1 MNKLFTLI
9 GFVLFCATAAQAQ
22 CPFNLTLTTQAQ
34 VDNFVVQYPACTII
48 QGTVLVQSG
57 DAITNLNALSNLT
70 FVLGNLSIQNNNML
84 TSLNGLQ
91 NLAGVGNNIDIV
103 TNAKLANL
111 NGLTSL
117 ATVTNDLSIDNNA
130 LLTSITGLGNLTT
143 VGGSMTLANN
153 PKLATSAGMSKLN
166 TISGTLSVFQNTLLA
181 DLNGFGALQTLG
193 DLLVTTNPALGNCA
207 NPGIC
212 KYVKSPGQSATIAN
226 NKTGCNSVS
235 QVITACQ
242 LVDVSAPNAQPLSV
256 SPNPATDWI
265 RIAGLG
271 EAAATLQVYDAAG
284 RSVMTRDIRNDQIL
298 SVSNLRPGFYILS
311 IQSADGLYQGSFV
324 RN

>member
-1 MNKLFTLI
+1 MNKIFTLI
-9 GFVLFCATAAQAQ
+9 SFVLFCATALHAQ

-34 VDNFVVQYPACTII
+34 VDNFPIQYPACTII
-48 QGTVLVQSG
+48 QGTVLIQSG
-57 DAITNLNALSNLT
+57 DAINNLNPLSSLT

-91 NLAGVGNNIDIV
+91 NLAGVGNNVDIV

-117 ATVTNDLSIDNNA
+117 ATISNDLSIDNNA
-130 LLTSITGLGNLTT
+130 LLTSVSGLGNLTT
-143 VGGSMTLANN
+143 VGGSVTLANN
-153 PKLATSAGMSKLN
+153 PKLATSAGMNKLN
-166 TISGTLSVFQNTLLA
+166 TISGSLNVFQNTLLA
-181 DLNGFGALQTLG
+181 DLNGFGSLQTLG
-193 DLLVTTNPALGNCA
+193 DLLVTTNPALGSCA

-212 KYVKSPGQSATIAN
+212 KYVKSPGQSATINN
-226 NKTGCNSVS
+226 NKTGCNSVNE
-235 QVITACQ
+235 VLTACLQ
-242 LVDVSAPNAQPLSV
+242 VNVSNPQARPLTL

-265 RIAGLG
+265 RVEGLD
-271 EAAATLQVYDAAG
+271 ESSARMVVYNATGQAVL
-284 RSVMTRDIRNDQIL
+284 SRDVQNNQIL
-298 SVSNLRPGFYILS
+298 SVSNLLPGFYILS